1 MAEESSQLWPAG
13 MSTFEAR
20 RDGLPAALPQFEHI
34 NRYWDKV
41 TGVCAAKIL
50 PGQYY
55 VTLHGEAVVT
65 VLGSCV
71 SACVRDRKLG
81 VGGMNHFML
90 PGNRGDRD
98 GGNVMIPSD
107 SNRYGNYAMESL
119 INDIL
124 KAGGRRENLEVKI
137 VGGGRIL
144 ENMTNIGNMN
154 IEFVR
159 KYILTEG
166 LTLLGED
173 VGDVYPRKVMY
184 FPAEGRVRVKKLRS
198 LHNNT
203 IIERET
209 SYQKTLEMEKVG
221 GEIELF

>member
-1 MAEESSQLWPAG
+1 MDGA
-13 MSTFEAR
+13 AR
-20 RDGLPAALPQFEHI
+20 SRLDLPRALPQFEHI

-41 TGVCAAKIL
+41 NGVCAAKIL

-55 VTLHGEAVVT
+55 VTLSGEAVVT
-65 VLGSCV
+65 VLGSCI
-71 SACVRDRKLG
+71 SACIRDRKLG

-90 PGNRGDRD
+90 PNNRD
-98 GGNVMIPSD
+98 GRAGTAAMLPSD
-107 SNRYGNYAMESL
+107 ANRYGNHAMESL

-159 KYILTEG
+159 TYIRTEG
-166 LTLLGED
+166 LSLLGED
-173 VGDVYPRKVMY
+173 VGDIYPRKVMY
-184 FPAEGRVRVKKLRS
+184 LPAEGKVRVKKLRS

-209 SYQKTLEMEKVG
+209 SYQQTLAAEKVAG
-221 GEIELF
+221 DVELF

>member
-1 MAEESSQLWPAG
+1 MSPALKTDPQ
-13 MSTFEAR
+13 SFP
-20 RDGLPAALPQFEHI
+20 LALPQFAHI
-34 NRYWDKV
+34 NRYWDRV
-41 TGVCAAKIL
+41 NEVVAAKIL

-55 VTLHGEAVVT
+55 VTLRGEAIAT
-65 VLGSCV
+65 VLGSCI
-71 SACVRDRKLG
+71 SACVRDRVLG

-90 PGNRGDRD
+90 PADRD
-98 GGNVMIPSD
+98 GRVGGAEPTD
-107 SNRYGNYAMESL
+107 ANRYGNYAMEAL

-124 KAGGRRENLEVKI
+124 KAGGRREHLEVKI

-159 KYILTEG
+159 KYIQTEG
-166 LTLLGED
+166 LTLIGED
-173 VGDVYPRKVMY
+173 VGDIYPRKVMY
-184 FPAEGRVRVKKLRS
+184 LPAEGRVRVKKLRA

-209 SYQKTLEMEKVG
+209 SYRDSLATGKVE
-221 GEIELF
+221 GEVELF

>member
-1 MAEESSQLWPAG
+1 MIEVAKERSR
-13 MSTFEAR
+13 T
-20 RDGLPAALPQFEHI
+20 DLPLALPQFEHI
-34 NRYWDKV
+34 NRYWDNLHQ
-41 TGVCAAKIL
+41 VCAAKIL

-55 VTLHGEAVVT
+55 VTLSGEAVVT
-65 VLGSCV
+65 VLGSCI
-71 SACVRDRKLG
+71 SACIRDRKLG

-90 PGNRGDRD
+90 PSNRGGR
-98 GGNVMIPSD
+98 GPEGTMLPSD
-107 SNRYGNYAMESL
+107 ANRYGNHAMESL

-159 KYILTEG
+159 RYIATEG

-173 VGDVYPRKVMY
+173 VGDIHPRKVMY
-184 FPAEGRVRVKKLRS
+184 LPAEGRVRVKKLRS

-209 SYQKTLEMEKVG
+209 SYQQTLEVEKVAG
-221 GEIELF
+221 DVELF